1 MQGTDYEACN
11 EPLSINKAKF
21 SSVEDTKRAE
31 TNKEGMLLFPTMNPT
46 GQLEYH
52 SV

>member
-21 SSVEDTKRAE
+21 SSVEDAKRAVK
-31 TNKEGMLLFPTMNPT
+31 NNEGRLLFPTMNPT
-46 GQLEYH
+46 G
-52 SV
+52 